1 MFYSKIRACAIAA
14 DTQVAGCIVAAGGTD
29 GIYKNLLPF
38 VEYGILFASVG
49 GIGARAPSSVMDFIE
64 AFKNEELA
72 FVLETLGY
80 LCPHGFELLF
90 DSGIHVLVLCCSYD
104 VKPAMLVKT
113 VFVDVAVSVMM
124 DVDNGFQSGFFS
136 IFHYF
141 CHAVHPVR
149 VDVIVWGLAYF
160 SQPGNGDAD

>member
-1 MFYSKIRACAIAA
+1 M
-14 DTQVAGCIVAAGGTD
+14 
-29 GIYKNLLPF
+29 N
-38 VEYGILFASVG
+38 
-49 GIGARAPSSVMDFIE
+49 FIE

-90 DSGIHVLVLCCSYD
+90 DSGIYVFVLCCFYD
-104 VKPAMLVKT
+104 IKPAVLIKT
-113 VFVDVAVSVMM
+113 VFVDMAVSVMM
-124 DVDNGFQSGFFS
+124 DVDNGFQPGFFS

-141 CHAVHPVR
+141 GYTVHPVR
-149 VDVIVWGLAYF
+149 VDMIVWGLAHF

>member
-49 GIGARAPSSVMDFIE
+49 GIGARAPSSVMNFIE

-80 LCPHGFELLF
+80 LCPYGFELLLRCQAS
-90 DSGIHVLVLCCSYD
+90 DARQNRLRGC
-104 VKPAMLVKT
+104 
-113 VFVDVAVSVMM
+113 
-124 DVDNGFQSGFFS
+124 GG
-136 IFHYF
+136 
-141 CHAVHPVR
+141 VR
-149 VDVIVWGLAYF
+149 HDGC
-160 SQPGNGDAD
+160 